1 MICQQKKES
10 QRRSLLKNPQEGRD
24 NSSFIFN
31 QLSLSIYSIN
41 NFKMSIDDNYKKM
54 KSEIKTRLSDFKK
67 VNGAN
72 IFYELCFCLLTP
84 QSSARRADYCIQ
96 QLKQLDFQ
104 NKKINPTPILKQKIR
119 FHNHKGSYLLE
130 FKNNH
135 KKIFLELSKIT
146 DGKEKR
152 NFLVKNVKGLGLKEA
167 SHFLRNTGHENLAI
181 LDRHI
186 LKNLIKLNVI
196 NELPKT
202 LTPQKYFEIEEKFI
216 EFSNKI
222 NIPMDELDLLF
233 WSMETGEIFK

>member
-1 MICQQKKES
+1 MICQLKKRS
-10 QRRSLLKNPQEGRD
+10 QPKKGRD
-24 NSSFIFN
+24 SSSFIFN
-31 QLSLSIYSIN
+31 QLNLSIYFCY
-41 NFKMSIDDNYKKM
+41 NFEMNIDDNHKKR
-54 KSEIKTRLSDFKK
+54 KSEIKARLNEFKK
-67 VNGAN
+67 VNGTD

-96 QLKQLDFQ
+96 ELKKLDFL
-104 NKKINPTPILKQKIR
+104 NKSVDPIPILKQKIR

-135 KKIFLELSKIT
+135 KQIFSELNKIP
-146 DGKEKR
+146 DRREKR
-152 NFLVKNVKGLGLKEA
+152 KFLVKNVKGLGLKEA

-186 LKNLIKLNVI
+186 LKNLVKLNVI
-196 NELPKT
+196 HELPKT

-222 NIPMDELDLLF
+222 DIPLDELDLLF